1 MPMTQLA
8 NTHLAHGMKF
18 DYPAG
23 WLVTEEQSGEDIT
36 LTAADEGV
44 ALWSVTIMPGRP
56 DPMKVLKMALRAFED
71 EYNEVDVAE
80 TSEVL
85 SGHDADGIDIDF
97 ECLELLNVASLRC
110 FITEDSTFLIMYQT
124 TSHELGEIEPIFEAI
139 NRSFR
144 CDS

>member
-1 MPMTQLA
+1 MTQLA

-23 WLVTEEQSGEDIT
+23 WLVTEERSGEDLT

-44 ALWSVTIMPGRP
+44 AFWSVTLMPGRP
-56 DPMKVLKMALRAFED
+56 DPKKVLKMALQAFE
-71 EYNEVDVAE
+71 EAYQEVDI
-80 TSEVL
+80 SEVEDVL
-85 SGHDADGIDIDF
+85 SGHPAEGIDIDF
-97 ECLELLNVASLRC
+97 ECLELLNQASLRS
-110 FITEDSTFLIMYQT
+110 FVTEDSTFLIMYQT
-124 TSHELGEIEPIFEAI
+124 TDDEFPELEAVFEAI

>member
-1 MPMTQLA
+1 MTQLA

-23 WLVTEEQSGEDIT
+23 WLVTEERSGEDLT

-44 ALWSVTIMPGRP
+44 ALWSVTLMPGRP
-56 DPMKVLKMALRAFED
+56 DPKKVLKMALQAFED
-71 EYNEVDVAE
+71 EYNEVDVSE
-80 TSEVL
+80 VGEVL
-85 SGHDADGIDIDF
+85 SGHAAEGIDIDF
-97 ECLELLNVASLRC
+97 VCLELLNVASLRS

-124 TSHELGEIEPIFEAI
+124 TGDELDELTPVFEAM

>member
-1 MPMTQLA
+1 MTQLA

-23 WLVTEEQSGEDIT
+23 WLVTEEHSGEDLT

-44 ALWSVTIMPGRP
+44 ALWSVTLMPGRP
-56 DPMKVLKMALRAFED
+56 DPKKVLKMALRAFED
-71 EYNEVDVAE
+71 EYNEVDIE
-80 TSEVL
+80 EVKDVF
-85 SGHDADGIDIDF
+85 SGHPAEGIDIDF
-97 ECLELLNVASLRC
+97 ESLELLNVASLRA
-110 FITEDSTFLIMYQT
+110 FVTEDSTFLIMYQT
-124 TSHELGEIEPIFEAI
+124 TDDELNELEGVFEAM